1 MNISELQKKLILSKK
16 NLDSNKIVENTI
28 ANALPEVSSNTNK
41 NSKKIVSFDVIEI
54 LNNKYSEKFKNV
66 ELKNVSYDEKIKKL
80 EGHNYITT
88 QEIQNVKKISN
99 DTNFKITSLNETISE
114 QTNKINNLKE
124 LVLAQNDY
132 TNQQND
138 KIHNIEKKINHQN
151 NKISDIEEKTS
162 QQNDKIISIE
172 EKTSQQND
180 KIFSIKE
187 KTNEQNDKIISIEE
201 KTSQQNDKIISIEEK
216 INEQNDKNNSI
227 EEKTN
232 EQNDKIISIEETNK
246 MHYQEFDKMKSDN
259 NLIKSEFDII
269 NTKILNLQDI
279 ADILPIKTNLKQ
291 ETLVKLKKATSQLY
305 YVLYGSYY
313 VSSGWFYYDNTDDL
327 KNGFFITGAHSI
339 IQIQNQ
345 SYRKISQAF
354 ILNPITGSWTE
365 ININNIYTDGI
376 ADIALIKTQ
385 IDFTEN
391 EELCLKIS
399 KEDPKLGDLCY
410 VIGHSNICNE
420 QIISVGNVCNP
431 NYSDSEGM
439 QITDS
444 ISVNFFGFGGSS
456 GGPIVNINGDVIGVN
471 TFSYGELMENFGGG
485 SNRTTLTKTLEIL
498 KSGKDNKEKRFLGID
513 WSIPNPF
520 QIKNKYTSNQF
531 KPCVLINN
539 ISMHSPFK
547 GLLDIGDL
555 LLGATLPDRQ
565 KIDFGN
571 NLNQQTPGI
580 LIYYYEPV
588 TIEIKYIKANETSIK
603 SNLVTLDKSYH
614 DVSNIYDGPLQIG
627 FKNPKNNKIKN
638 KVIKLD

>member
-16 NLDSNKIVENTI
+16 NLDSGSVVENTI
-28 ANALPEVSSNTNK
+28 GNTMGEVNDNSNK
-41 NSKKIVSFDVIEI
+41 NSKKVVSFEVIEI

-66 ELKNVSYDEKIKKL
+66 ETKNHTYDEKIKKL

-88 QEIQNVKKISN
+88 QEIQTAKKLSN
-99 DTNFKITSLNETISE
+99 DNNFKIGSLNEAITE
-114 QTNKINNLKE
+114 QTNKINSLKE
-124 LVLAQNDY
+124 LVISQHDN

-138 KIHNIEKKINHQN
+138 KIHNIEKKIN
-151 NKISDIEEKTS
+151 
-162 QQNDKIISIE
+162 QQSDKINLIE
-172 EKTSQQND
+172 
-180 KIFSIKE
+180 E
-187 KTNEQNDKIISIEE
+187 KTNEQTDKI
-201 KTSQQNDKIISIEEK
+201 NSIEEK
-216 INEQNDKNNSI
+216 INEQNDKIDSM
-227 EEKTN
+227 EEKFLLK
-232 EQNDKIISIEETNK
+232 NDKINSIEETNN

-269 NTKILNLQDI
+269 NSRIANLQDI

-291 ETLVKLKKATSQLY
+291 EILGKLKRAASQIY
-305 YVLYGSYY
+305 YVLYGINY
-313 VSSGWFYYDNTDDL
+313 VGSGWFYYDNSDDL
-327 KNGFFITGAHSI
+327 KNGFFITSAHCI

-354 ILNPITGSWTE
+354 ILNPLTGYWTE
-365 ININNIYTDGI
+365 ININNIYVDGV

-385 IDFTEN
+385 IDFSEN
-391 EELCLKIS
+391 EDYCLKIS
-399 KEDPKLGDLCY
+399 KENPKLGDLCY
-410 VIGHSNICNE
+410 VIGHSNISNE

-456 GGPIVNINGDVIGVN
+456 GGPIVNVNGDVIGIN

-485 SNRTTLTKTLEIL
+485 SNSTTLIKTLQIL

-520 QIKNKYTSNQF
+520 QIKNYYIGNQF
-531 KPCVLINN
+531 KSCVRINN
-539 ISMHSPFK
+539 ISMYSPFK
-547 GLLDIGDL
+547 GLIDVGDL
-555 LLGATLPDRQ
+555 ILSATLPDKQ
-565 KIDFGN
+565 KIEFGN
-571 NLNQQTPGI
+571 NPNQQTPGI
-580 LIYYYEPV
+580 LLYYYEPV

-603 SNLVTLDKSYH
+603 SNLVMLDKSYQ
-614 DVSNIYDGPLQIG
+614 DVTNIYDGPLQVG

-638 KVIKLD
+638 KIIKLD